1 MMTRIEHDSIGEIE
15 VDDDKFWGAQ
25 TERSRRN
32 FKFTDEQM
40 PEPIIQA
47 FLELKKLPRKLIIK
61 KADLLLKKLKQSN
74 ELLILFVRKM

>member
-47 FLELKKLPRKLIIK
+47 FLELKKSYRES
-61 KADLLLKKLKQSN
+61 QSS
-74 ELLILFVRKM
+74 RR